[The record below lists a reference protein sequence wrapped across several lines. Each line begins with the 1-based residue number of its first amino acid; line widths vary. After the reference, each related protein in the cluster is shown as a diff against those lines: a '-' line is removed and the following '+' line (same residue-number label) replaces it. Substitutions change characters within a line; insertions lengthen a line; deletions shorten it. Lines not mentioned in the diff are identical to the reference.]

1 MAGGAADSQSVRE
14 RRNSRI
20 KLKEMARHV
29 PPGVSA
35 CLNEGYDAT
44 DNDAYLDAF
53 YPSSIEN
60 TEKTWPRSC
69 AAGMS

>member
-1 MAGGAADSQSVRE
+1 MP
-14 RRNSRI
+14 
-20 KLKEMARHV
+20 RHV

-44 DNDAYLDAF
+44 DNDAYLDVF

-60 TEKTWPRSC
+60 TEKKL
-69 AAGMS
+69 AAVVCRRYVLRLQLS